1 MFEHVGPPHYKTF
14 FRQCRDLL
22 TRDGAMLLHTIGRM
36 GGPGTTDRWA
46 SKYIF
51 PGGYAPALSEVT
63 TASEQSQLIQTDCE
77 TWRLHYARTLRHWY
91 ARIMERREEIEAIY
105 DARFFRMW
113 QFYFAGCTSA
123 FEHGVLCVY
132 QLQYARERSVLPLT
146 RDYMGEVEA
155 ELVAATQPKLRAAG

>member
-1 MFEHVGPPHYKTF
+1 MT
-14 FRQCRDLL
+14 
-22 TRDGAMLLHTIGRM
+22 A
-36 GGPGTTDRWA
+36 
-46 SKYIF
+46 
-51 PGGYAPALSEVT
+51 
-63 TASEQSQLIQTDCE
+63 ASEQSQLIQTDCE

-155 ELVAATQPKLRAAG
+155 ELSAATQPKLRAAG